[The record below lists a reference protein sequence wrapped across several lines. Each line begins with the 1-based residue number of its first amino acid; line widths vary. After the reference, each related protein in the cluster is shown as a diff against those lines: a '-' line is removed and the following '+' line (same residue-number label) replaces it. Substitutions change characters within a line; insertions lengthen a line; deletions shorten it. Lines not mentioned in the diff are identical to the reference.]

1 MKEILKKKKRG
12 WTALLCVFLLLGMI
26 PAAVYGYE

>member
-12 WTALLCVFLLLGMI
+12 WTALLCVFLLLGLI
-26 PAAVYGYE
+26 PAAV